1 VTSYASSPP
10 AEVIFADPPVDTA
23 PSAVLYDSCFRQV
36 EFAGVLAGTKHV
48 DEAQQLIDFMLSTT
62 FQEDIP
68 LNMFVYPANSEAALP
83 EAFVEFG
90 QLADNPATLS
100 PQEIEANR
108 ESWTERW
115 VEIVLG

>member
-1 VTSYASSPP
+1 
-10 AEVIFADPPVDTA
+10 
-23 PSAVLYDSCFRQV
+23 
-36 EFAGVLAGTKHV
+36 
-48 DEAQQLIDFMLSTT
+48 MLSTT

-108 ESWTERW
+108 EAWTERW